1 MKRRRAVLS
10 EGFEVV
16 GSGVTLVAREAVL
29 RVDNVPL
36 FHARVAMSFGEDR
49 SGGDRNAARVALDE
63 RLLFDR
69 NVQLQGVDEQII
81 RLDRELFES
90 GSHGLA
96 AGLIDIP
103 RVDALGIDFRNGPGE
118 SVFVNA
124 CGKFGAAFSGKFLRI
139 VEAENAALGI
149 ENNRGSDHRAEE
161 SAAAGFIE
169 TGDAHPAKVSR
180 RSLETG
186 RAEAPHCAEILAR
199 RPELVR
205 SLASQ
210 CDDGI
215 DPGGAPRG
223 EVVCRQCYRRQKN
236 GYAGEC
242 ERVGW
247 LNSVQQ

>member
-1 MKRRRAVLS
+1 MKRRRAVPS

-16 GSGVTLVAREAVL
+16 GSGVTLVAREAIL
-29 RVDNVPL
+29 RVDSVPL

-49 SGGDRNAARVALDE
+49 GGGDRYAACVALDE
-63 RLLFDR
+63 RLLLDL
-69 NVQLQGVDEQII
+69 NIQLHGVDEQII
-81 RLDRELFES
+81 RLDGKLFES

-103 RVDALGIDFRNGPGE
+103 GVDALGIDFRNGPGE

-124 CGKFGAAFSGKFLRI
+124 CGKFGAAFSGEFLRI
-139 VEAENAALGI
+139 VEADNATLGI
-149 ENNRGSDHRAEE
+149 ENNCGGDDGAEE

-169 TGDAHPAKVSR
+169 TGDAHPAKLSR

-186 RAEAPHCAEILAR
+186 RAEAAHCAEILAR

-205 SLASQ
+205 SLVSQ

-223 EVVCRQCYRRQKN
+223 EVVCRKCYKHQKN
-236 GYAGEC
+236 GHAGEC
-242 ERVGW
+242 DRVGRE
-247 LNSVQQ
+247 NSVQ

>member
-1 MKRRRAVLS
+1 VLS

-16 GSGVTLVAREAVL
+16 GSGVTLVAREAIL
-29 RVDNVPL
+29 RVDSVPL

-49 SGGDRNAARVALDE
+49 GGGDRYAACVALDE
-63 RLLFDR
+63 RLLLDL
-69 NVQLQGVDEQII
+69 NIQLHGVDEQII
-81 RLDRELFES
+81 RLDGKLFES

-103 RVDALGIDFRNGPGE
+103 GVDALGIDFRNGPGE

-124 CGKFGAAFSGKFLRI
+124 CGKFGAAFSGEFLRI
-139 VEAENAALGI
+139 VEADNATLGI
-149 ENNRGSDHRAEE
+149 ENNCGGDDGAEE

-169 TGDAHPAKVSR
+169 TGDAHPAKLSR

-186 RAEAPHCAEILAR
+186 RAEAAHCAEILAR

-205 SLASQ
+205 SLVSQ

-223 EVVCRQCYRRQKN
+223 EVVCRKCYKHQKN
-236 GYAGEC
+236 GHAGEC
-242 ERVGW
+242 DRVGRE
-247 LNSVQQ
+247 NSVQ

>member
-1 MKRRRAVLS
+1 VPS

-16 GSGVTLVAREAVL
+16 GSGVTLVAREAIL
-29 RVDNVPL
+29 RVDSVPL

-49 SGGDRNAARVALDE
+49 GGGDRYAACVALDE
-63 RLLFDR
+63 RLLLDL
-69 NVQLQGVDEQII
+69 NIQLHGVDEQII
-81 RLDRELFES
+81 RLDGKLFES

-103 RVDALGIDFRNGPGE
+103 GVDALGIDFRNGPGE

-124 CGKFGAAFSGKFLRI
+124 CGKFGAAFSGEFLRI
-139 VEAENAALGI
+139 VEADNATLGI
-149 ENNRGSDHRAEE
+149 ENNCGGDDGAEE

-169 TGDAHPAKVSR
+169 TGDAHPAKLSR

-186 RAEAPHCAEILAR
+186 RAEAAHCAEILAR

-205 SLASQ
+205 SLVSQ

-223 EVVCRQCYRRQKN
+223 EVVCRKCYKHQKN
-236 GYAGEC
+236 GHAGEC
-242 ERVGW
+242 DRVGRE
-247 LNSVQQ
+247 NSVQ

>member
-1 MKRRRAVLS
+1 MLS

-29 RVDNVPL
+29 RVDNVPP

-49 SGGDRNAARVALDE
+49 GGGDRNAARVALDE

-69 NVQLQGVDEQII
+69 NIQLHGVDEQII

-103 RVDALGIDFRNGPGE
+103 GVDALGIDFRNGPGE
-118 SVFVNA
+118 GVFVNA
-124 CGKFGAAFSGKFLRI
+124 CGKFGAAFRRKFLRI
-139 VEAENAALGI
+139 VEADNAALRI
-149 ENNRGSDHRAEE
+149 ENYRGGDHRAEE
-161 SAAAGFIE
+161 RAAAGFID
-169 TGDAHPAKVSR
+169 TGDAHPAKLSG

-186 RAEAPHCAEILAR
+186 RAEAAHGAEILAR

-205 SLASQ
+205 SLVSQ

-215 DPGGAPRG
+215 DPCGAPRG
-223 EVVCRQCYRRQKN
+223 EIVCRECYKRQQN
-236 GYAGEC
+236 GHAGEGK
-242 ERVGW
+242 RIGW
-247 LNSVQQ
+247 ENSVQ